1 MWSIGILTYTL
12 VLQKFPISGVD
23 DKEVQQGILN
33 FYESGKEKLLR
44 DPDFVKFKETS
55 PSTYDFILGLLQPEE
70 TRWDATTAMQSAFIT
85 NVGELLIKDIC
96 NTDIKKAMA
105 TAALNSFRN
114 YKSKNSGK
122 KMMVDEAKLEDVL
135 YEATLAIIGSTLM
148 DPEQK
153 EITLMIFK
161 IMDESGD
168 GQLGT
173 DEIIAGFQKVLGED
187 LDTEEAQRI
196 IDNVD
201 LDGNNYIDYQDF
213 MISSIDFTDRKTFI

>member
-1 MWSIGILTYTL
+1 
-12 VLQKFPISGVD
+12 
-23 DKEVQQGILN
+23 
-33 FYESGKEKLLR
+33 
-44 DPDFVKFKETS
+44 
-55 PSTYDFILGLLQPEE
+55 
-70 TRWDATTAMQSAFIT
+70 
-85 NVGELLIKDIC
+85 
-96 NTDIKKAMA
+96 MA

-168 GQLGT
+168 G
-173 DEIIAGFQKVLGED
+173 
-187 LDTEEAQRI
+187 
-196 IDNVD
+196 
-201 LDGNNYIDYQDF
+201 
-213 MISSIDFTDRKTFI
+213 